1 MCLRRLTHTQRH
13 SRTHWFKVS
22 VSRVSKSVHSATLWL
37 WTLHSEE
44 ESSGAWTGAFRR
56 FTMGSFGNVMV
67 WIAGG
72 GALPCFTQPG
82 GGYFCASSSE
92 NSSIDISLSYP
103 LFPESSLTRKH
114 CGRRCVF
121 VRSFQSVEAKNT
133 QISGRCAAAR
143 NLPKSS
149 FLKDFG
155 VSNPSLFDS
164 AESPEYLFIFD

>member
-44 ESSGAWTGAFRR
+44 ESSCAWTGAFRR
-56 FTMGSFGNVMV
+56 FTMGSFGNV
-67 WIAGG
+67 IAFRR
-72 GALPCFTQPG
+72 FTMG
-82 GGYFCASSSE
+82 
-92 NSSIDISLSYP
+92 
-103 LFPESSLTRKH
+103 
-114 CGRRCVF
+114 
-121 VRSFQSVEAKNT
+121 SVEANRPKF
-133 QISGRCAAAR
+133 SAAAR
-143 NLPKSS
+143 RPEIFQNPS

-164 AESPEYLFIFD
+164 AESPEYLFYFD